1 MNAAL
6 LGVLLYLVA
15 QLALGFWVARR
26 NKNEADYLLAGRSL
40 GFPLTMFSV
49 FATWFGAE
57 TAVGA
62 AGKAYSGGLSAVTSE
77 PFGYVLALLLFGLF
91 IAAPLWRKGLTTLAD
106 LFRLRWGGAAEKVAV
121 LLLVPSS
128 VLWAAAQIRA
138 FGQVLG
144 HVAGLEL
151 ELAITLAAVVVIL
164 YTTAGGMLAD
174 AWTDLVQGLV
184 LIAGIIAVF
193 VGVAGDGGLETLA
206 TLPADKL
213 DLGFSSQGPLDVLE
227 AWGPAAL
234 GSLVAQE
241 LAQRALSARSPGVAR
256 SGALTASFLYAAI
269 GILPILVGL
278 MTFASGIPLADP
290 EQALVAQAEA
300 HLGGFF
306 YVLFAGAIISAILST
321 VDTALLVSGG
331 LVAHNAI
338 LPYRPGLSER
348 HKLRLTRLC
357 VLGLG
362 LVAYGLAFTSESVYD
377 MVEDAASFGSS
388 GALVAF
394 TFAWLPRF
402 GGQLAAVVAMLAGP
416 SVYALDSAL
425 ELSGGFPWVTSLG
438 ASLALYV
445 AIASVGALGSPP
457 RTRRP
462 DRAHV

>member
-6 LGVLLYLVA
+6 IGLLAYLVA

-26 NKNEADYLLAGRSL
+26 NKDEQDYLLAGRSL
-40 GFPLTMFSV
+40 GFTLTMFSV

-62 AGKAYSGGLSAVTSE
+62 AGKAYAGGLSEVTSE

-91 IAAPLWRKGLTTLAD
+91 VAAPLWRRGLTTLAD
-106 LFRLRWGGAAEKVAV
+106 LYRYRWGGAAEKVAV
-121 LLLVPSS
+121 MLLVPSS

-151 ELAITLAAVVVIL
+151 EVAITLAAVVVIL

-174 AWTDLVQGLV
+174 AWTDLVQGIV
-184 LIAGIIAVF
+184 LIIGIVAVF
-193 VGVAGDGGLETLA
+193 VAMALDGQLATLA
-206 TLPADKL
+206 TLPPEKV
-213 DLGFSSQGPLDVLE
+213 DLGFSDQGLIDILE

-241 LAQRALSARSPGVAR
+241 LAQRALSARSPQVAR
-256 SGALTASFLYAAI
+256 NGAVTASLLYAAI
-269 GILPILVGL
+269 GILPIFVGL
-278 MTFASGIPLADP
+278 MTFAAGTTLADP
-290 EQALVAQAEA
+290 EQALIAQAES
-300 HLGGFF
+300 HLGPIL
-306 YVLFAGAIISAILST
+306 YVVFAGALVSAILST

-331 LVAHNAI
+331 LVAHNMLGPV
-338 LPYRPGLSER
+338 LPTLSPR
-348 HKLRLTRLC
+348 AKLRLTRAA
-357 VLGLG
+357 VAVLG
-362 LVAYGLAFTSESVYD
+362 LVAYGLAFTSQSVYD

-394 TFAWLPRF
+394 VFAWLPRF

-416 SVYALDSAL
+416 TFYALDEAL
-425 ELSGGFPWVTSLG
+425 DLTGYPWVF
-438 ASLALYV
+438 SLAMALGLYV
-445 AIASVGALGSPP
+445 AIATVTRFVGQEKADS
-457 RTRRP
+457 
-462 DRAHV
+462 

>member
-1 MNAAL
+1 MLWVSPVNAAL
-6 LGVLLYLVA
+6 IGVIVYLLA
-15 QLALGFWVARR
+15 QLAMGFWVARR
-26 NKNEADYLLAGRSL
+26 NKDEGDYLLAGRSL
-40 GFPLTMFSV
+40 GFTLTMFSV

-91 IAAPLWRKGLTTLAD
+91 VAAPLWRRGLTTLAD
-106 LFRLRWGGAAEKVAV
+106 LYRDRWGGAAEKAAV

-128 VLWAAAQIRA
+128 ILWAAAQIRA

-151 ELAITLAAVVVIL
+151 EVAITLAAVVVIL

-174 AWTDLVQGLV
+174 AWTDLVQGII
-184 LIAGIIAVF
+184 LIIGIAAVF
-193 VGVAGDGGLETLA
+193 VAMVMHGGLETLA
-206 TLPADKL
+206 SLPADKL
-213 DLGFSSQGPLDVLE
+213 DPGFADQSFFDILE

-241 LAQRALSARSPGVAR
+241 LAQRALSARSPGVAKH
-256 SGALTASFLYAAI
+256 GAITASFVYVVI
-269 GILPILVGL
+269 GIMPIAIGL
-278 MTFASGIPLADP
+278 MTFAAGTALADP
-290 EQALVAQAEA
+290 EQALVVQAET

-306 YVLFAGAIISAILST
+306 YVVFVGALISAILST

-331 LVAHNAI
+331 LVSHNVLGPM
-338 LPYRPGLSER
+338 LPAMTPKA
-348 HKLRLTRLC
+348 KLRMTRAS
-357 VLGLG
+357 VAGLG

-394 TFAWLPRF
+394 VFAWLPRF
-402 GGQLAAVVAMLAGP
+402 GGQIAAVVAMLAGP
-416 SVYALDSAL
+416 LSYAIDNGL
-425 ELSGGFPWVTSLG
+425 ELTGYPWVTSLG
-438 ASLALYV
+438 VSLSLYVILAL
-445 AIASVGALGSPP
+445 AL
-457 RTRRP
+457 RERRG
-462 DRAHV
+462 

>member
-6 LGVLLYLVA
+6 IGLLAYLVA

-26 NKNEADYLLAGRSL
+26 NKDEQDYLLAGRSL
-40 GFPLTMFSV
+40 GFTLTMFSV

-62 AGKAYSGGLSAVTSE
+62 AGKAYAGGLSEVTSE

-91 IAAPLWRKGLTTLAD
+91 VAAPLWRRGLTTLAD
-106 LFRLRWGGAAEKVAV
+106 LYRYRWGGAAEKVAV
-121 LLLVPSS
+121 MLLVPSS

-174 AWTDLVQGLV
+174 AWTDLVQGIV
-184 LIAGIIAVF
+184 LILGIVAVF
-193 VGVAGDGGLETLA
+193 IAMAVDGQLASLA
-206 TLPADKL
+206 TLPAEKV
-213 DLGFSSQGPLDVLE
+213 DLGFGDQGLIDILE

-241 LAQRALSARSPGVAR
+241 LAQRALSARSPEVAR
-256 SGALTASFLYAAI
+256 RGAVTAGFLYAAI
-269 GILPILVGL
+269 GILPILIGL
-278 MTFASGIPLADP
+278 MTFAAGTTLADP
-290 EQALVAQAEA
+290 EQALIAQAES
-300 HLGGFF
+300 HLGPFL
-306 YVLFAGAIISAILST
+306 YIVFAGALISAILST

-331 LVAHNAI
+331 LVAHNALGPL
-338 LPYRPGLSER
+338 LPTLSPR
-348 HKLRLTRLC
+348 AKLRLTRAAVA
-357 VLGLG
+357 VLG
-362 LVAYGLAFTSESVYD
+362 VIAYGLAFTSQSVYD

-388 GALVAF
+388 GALIAF
-394 TFAWLPRF
+394 VFAWLPRF

-416 SVYALDSAL
+416 TFYALDEAL
-425 ELSGGFPWVTSLG
+425 DLTGYPWVF
-438 ASLALYV
+438 SLAMALGLYV
-445 AIASVGALGSPP
+445 ALASL
-457 RTRRP
+457 TRVFGHKETGP
-462 DRAHV
+462 